1 MTMVPMTQMT
11 MPYDD
16 DSIDADTDDD
26 DEHGDSNDDDG
37 YRACDGDTCFSVLL
51 RESASLEQSNN
62 EAGTYAR
69 SASAVEDNV
78 PDGSCP
84 WPLPNWWLPLR
95 DDNLYLEFDI
105 VGSLLPDPFVRYAKS
120 IFPTRV
126 FSSELF

>member
-37 YRACDGDTCFSVLL
+37 CRACDGDTCFSVLL

-62 EAGTYAR
+62 
-69 SASAVEDNV
+69 
-78 PDGSCP
+78 
-84 WPLPNWWLPLR
+84 
-95 DDNLYLEFDI
+95 
-105 VGSLLPDPFVRYAKS
+105 
-120 IFPTRV
+120 
-126 FSSELF
+126 

>member
-51 RESASLEQSNN
+51 RESASLQQSNN
-62 EAGTYAR
+62 
-69 SASAVEDNV
+69 
-78 PDGSCP
+78 
-84 WPLPNWWLPLR
+84 
-95 DDNLYLEFDI
+95 
-105 VGSLLPDPFVRYAKS
+105 
-120 IFPTRV
+120 
-126 FSSELF
+126 

>member
-26 DEHGDSNDDDG
+26 EEHGDSNDDDG

-62 EAGTYAR
+62 
-69 SASAVEDNV
+69 
-78 PDGSCP
+78 
-84 WPLPNWWLPLR
+84 
-95 DDNLYLEFDI
+95 
-105 VGSLLPDPFVRYAKS
+105 
-120 IFPTRV
+120 
-126 FSSELF
+126 